1 MSPSTVEIELFCPHC
16 QQLTS
21 NHNRHDGKDSGQWN
35 SISNNSYWPYLFKAD
50 QCDLPS
56 LGFFEILSPRWR
68 SLAFRYTRES
78 RDKVHSFNFFDI
90 LKRLKNE
97 HKNANEKAGLKMRN
111 DNQLCEKQLSL
122 FNFFCSLKVT
132 FQQWKVLK
140 LRYSSKIYTV
150 LAYIFFKTFSLCI
163 IKSDLFIVRPAVCK
177 RLHAL
182 KV

>member
-1 MSPSTVEIELFCPHC
+1 MGRIRGSKTAFGITATDLYCSK
-16 QQLTS
+16 
-21 NHNRHDGKDSGQWN
+21 R
-35 SISNNSYWPYLFKAD
+35 ISVFF
-50 QCDLPS
+50 QS
-56 LGFFEILSPRWR
+56 LGLFQSGWNIVLCWLI
-68 SLAFRYTRES
+68 LAFGYIRES
-78 RDKVHSFNFFDI
+78 RCEVHSFNFFDI

>member
-1 MSPSTVEIELFCPHC
+1 MGRIRGSKTAFGMTTTDLYS
-16 QQLTS
+16 S
-21 NHNRHDGKDSGQWN
+21 KR
-35 SISNNSYWPYLFKAD
+35 ISVFF
-50 QCDLPS
+50 QS
-56 LGFFEILSPRWR
+56 LGLFQSGWNIVLCWLI
-68 SLAFRYTRES
+68 LAFGYIRES
-78 RDKVHSFNFFDI
+78 RCEVHSFNFFDI
-90 LKRLKNE
+90 LKRLKLMNT
-97 HKNANEKAGLKMRN
+97 KMRMKR
-111 DNQLCEKQLSL
+111 QVWKWEIITELPP
-122 FNFFCSLKVT
+122 FNFVCFLKIA